1 MTKLLIEDANETE
14 VMSTLITSN
23 LMDYDFELYPE
34 GRNLVVEFYSS
45 LDEEVY
51 FVETLIDLGY
61 YVRYYDKGRL

>member
-34 GRNLVVEFYSS
+34 GRNVVVEFYSS

-51 FVETLIDLGY
+51 FVETLEDLGY
-61 YVRYYDKGRL
+61 YVRYYNRAKS